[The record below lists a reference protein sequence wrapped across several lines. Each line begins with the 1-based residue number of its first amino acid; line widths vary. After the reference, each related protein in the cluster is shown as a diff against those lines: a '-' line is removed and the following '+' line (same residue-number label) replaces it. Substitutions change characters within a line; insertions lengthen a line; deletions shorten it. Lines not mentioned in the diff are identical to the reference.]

1 MLLLAPLVVTFVFGQ
16 RFPLLKIK
24 VVKASGGGVG
34 VAVLAVAPQRM
45 QRQMQ
50 RTRHRL
56 HGDDRFGWE
65 LASVPIAA

>member
-1 MLLLAPLVVTFVFGQ
+1 MTFVFGQ
-16 RFPLLKIK
+16 RFPLRKTK

-34 VAVLAVAPQRM
+34 VAVLAVAPQRMQRQM